1 MSCPW
6 AKLEKIEPV
15 NFDEI
20 MSEEVARDLQAKED
34 KKYAEMIGTPSIAD
48 HDKSEEVPVA
58 VVADEACESDAMIAR
73 MLQMAFDKE
82 YDDNLRKTEEKV
94 NGASKVSISLEN
106 FRRVPHNF
114 DFESDSEEEEVVD
127 VCDRRDWDR
136 FDTLQRQLDS
146 IPPCGYKM
154 QNGSVVTKHDVT
166 MSGRKNAC
174 KLLSF
179 PPDFQT
185 GDGENFDLKLSNK
198 VFNSLKRHS
207 QHEQARRH
215 RLRDKKEDRATQEFG
230 LDEHTRLVI
239 FKLIQNE
246 ILNSVNGVISIGK
259 EAVILHADANTEY
272 AEKVLPAECAIKV
285 FKTTLSEFKQR
296 DKYIKDDRRF
306 SGRLG
311 NQSAR
316 KTVHLWAEKEMHNLN
331 RLKNSN
337 VPCPEVVTL
346 KKHVLVM
353 SFIGENNRP
362 APKLKDAILSEAEY
376 IMAYDQVV
384 EAMKTLFTSAELVH
398 ADLSEYNILWHQGRC
413 IFIDV
418 SQAVLL
424 SQENSVHFLKRD
436 CDNVSCFFTKKK
448 VPKVLSSEELFK
460 SITGHHYDD
469 KAGLMELQ
477 QSFKVKPHLVD
488 KLEESDHDFE
498 KQWEKAQKE
507 LEMATL
513 AEPPLA

>member
-1 MSCPW
+1 MP
-6 AKLEKIEPV
+6 
-15 NFDEI
+15 
-20 MSEEVARDLQAKED
+20 
-34 KKYAEMIGTPSIAD
+34 
-48 HDKSEEVPVA
+48 
-58 VVADEACESDAMIAR
+58 
-73 MLQMAFDKE
+73 
-82 YDDNLRKTEEKV
+82 
-94 NGASKVSISLEN
+94 
-106 FRRVPHNF
+106 
-114 DFESDSEEEEVVD
+114 
-127 VCDRRDWDR
+127 
-136 FDTLQRQLDS
+136 
-146 IPPCGYKM
+146 
-154 QNGSVVTKHDVT
+154 NGSVVTKHDVT

-460 SITGHHYDD
+460 SITGHNYDD
-469 KAGLMELQ
+469 KTGLMELQ